1 MNFSVGQVIYLLT
14 KKDPKVYPA
23 LVCEEIQKKSLNGKT
38 TSYVVRLPTDDSQ
51 EIELDKLD
59 TEVFTGVNEARV
71 AMIARA
77 TEQINFILKKAE
89 EISEV
94 FSEFVI
100 DEKSDYMPESIIH
113 SDSIDESEQGED
125 YATVDLGDGN
135 VARINVKD
143 MDKIREG
150 R

>member
-23 LVCEEIQKKSLNGKT
+23 LVCEEIQKKSLEGKT

-51 EIELDKLD
+51 EIELDKLNA
-59 TEVFTGVNEARV
+59 EVFTGVDEARI
-71 AMIARA
+71 AMIERA
-77 TEQINFILKKAE
+77 TSQINFILKKAK

-94 FSEFVI
+94 FSQFVI
-100 DEKSDYMPESIIH
+100 D
-113 SDSIDESEQGED
+113 DESEVIDNNNQDDISDG
-125 YATVDLGDGN
+125 YATVDLGDGQ

-143 MDKIREG
+143 MDMNNVG
-150 R
+150 NDS